1 MPLVSRPEATLTCE
15 QCRSRKT
22 KCDKLAPCSACRK
35 AGIACVPV
43 QRARLPRG
51 RSGVNSKQSGT
62 LRDRVRRLES
72 LVQRIES
79 TPPESNSSSSANHR
93 SKVER
98 ISSLDQ
104 PNPSQLGYVSGDFW
118 SALSEEVAGIR
129 EILNDENS
137 VLETIDEPV
146 QASGGST
153 AQNIDL
159 LVFSSGT
166 LNLDLEQLPKF
177 PKHIIED
184 FVLVFLRRIDPI
196 QKIVHKPT
204 LYRMLSSFVGAV
216 YVHTCD
222 YNIEAL
228 FSAILFITLSIS
240 DENELRQKYQ
250 IQKAEYVA
258 RYTLLTEMS
267 LSKCG
272 IMNTTNLTALQAF
285 VIYLYGIRLGD
296 NGRRTWTLI
305 GCAVRIAKAQ
315 NLHLENMSG
324 SPFDIEMRR
333 RLWFTLVLLDVYT
346 AMDRGTDT
354 VTGGQNFS
362 GIGPSNVP
370 DDELCPLSTKT
381 IPKNRQEFT
390 EMSFSCMTHDL
401 MRCHLE
407 LERTSKVPDP
417 DWEQRRQLVND
428 TAARIQTNYV
438 QYCDM
443 TVPFQRFTT
452 YCAADA
458 IGTLNLLARRP
469 LHRNIK
475 RPPTDDTD
483 ILEVALEPLERA
495 VFKYNDPTIMAWN
508 WLTWV
513 KWYALSIVL
522 AELCGRTEG
531 HLVARAWHIAEQ
543 AFELTGKNIADTSS
557 GELWKPVTKLMQKA
571 LSVKV
576 AAQAA
581 KASLADEQPTR
592 LGQTTVDLRVGILD
606 ASYANV
612 SGPENW
618 DPSTNDAKFQSSSAE
633 TLAEGAHR
641 SEIAD
646 DAAWLNW
653 QSFIEDFGTDDVRM
667 PDWLSPSY
675 PTTEKEEWNNW

>member
-1 MPLVSRPEATLTCE
+1 MPFASRPEATLTCE

-35 AGIACVPV
+35 AGITCVPV
-43 QRARLPRG
+43 QRVRLPRG
-51 RSGVNSKQSGT
+51 RSGVDSKQSGN
-62 LRDRVRRLES
+62 LRDRVRKLES
-72 LVQRIES
+72 LVQGIER
-79 TPPESNSSSSANHR
+79 TTPESKSSSSANHR
-93 SKVER
+93 SNVDR
-98 ISSLDQ
+98 VNSLDQ
-104 PNPSQLGYVSGDFW
+104 PDPSQLGYVSGDFW

-129 EILNDENS
+129 EILNDE
-137 VLETIDEPV
+137 VPILETIDEPV
-146 QASGGST
+146 QASGGSS
-153 AQNIDL
+153 AQNLDL
-159 LVFSSGT
+159 LVFSPGT
-166 LNLDLEQLPKF
+166 PNLDLDQLPKF
-177 PKHIIED
+177 PRHIVKD
-184 FVLVFLRRIDPI
+184 FVLVFLCRIDPI

-204 LYRMLSSFVGAV
+204 LYRMLSSFVGEV
-216 YVHTCD
+216 SVHTCD

-272 IMNTTNLTALQAF
+272 IMNTTNRTALQAF

-362 GIGPSNVP
+362 RIGPSNVP
-370 DDELCPLSTKT
+370 DDELYPLSAQT
-381 IPKNRQEFT
+381 IPKDRQGFT

-407 LERTSKVPDP
+407 LERSSKVPDP

-428 TAARIQTNYV
+428 TAARTQTKYV

-458 IGTLNLLARRP
+458 LGTLKLLARRP

-475 RPPTDDTD
+475 RPPSDDTD

-495 VFKYNDPTIMAWN
+495 VSKYNDPTIMAWN

-571 LSVKV
+571 LSVKLV
-576 AAQAA
+576 TQTA
-581 KASLADEQPTR
+581 KASLADEQLTSVD
-592 LGQTTVDLRVGILD
+592 QTTADSRAGVSDP
-606 ASYANV
+606 SYSNV
-612 SGPENW
+612 SRPGTLRPATIYA
-618 DPSTNDAKFQSSSAE
+618 SSQSSPVGNIV
-633 TLAEGAHR
+633 EGAQS
-641 SEIAD
+641 SEIED

-653 QSFIEDFGTDDVRM
+653 QSFIEDFDTDDVRM
-667 PDWLSPSY
+667 PDWLTPSY